1 MKIIAISSVGGH
13 WIQLLRL
20 KPFFDRHDTIFVS
33 TRADF
38 SGTVSGS
45 QFYSISDFNRN
56 NMKGVWFAIRDL
68 IKILRKEKPDA
79 VITTGA
85 APGLLALLIAKV
97 FGVKTIWLDSIA
109 NVEELS
115 MSGRIASIF
124 ALKPIRNGPIWLKE
138 RLFTQ
143 EMYYHDICNYGYPG
157 TF

>member
-97 FGVKTIWLDSIA
+97 FSVKTIWLDSIA

-115 MSGRIASIF
+115 MSGRIASTF
-124 ALKPIRNGPIWLKE
+124 CSKTY
-138 RLFTQ
+138 TQ
-143 EMYYHDICNYGYPG
+143 WPDLAKGKIVYAGNVLS
-157 TF
+157 